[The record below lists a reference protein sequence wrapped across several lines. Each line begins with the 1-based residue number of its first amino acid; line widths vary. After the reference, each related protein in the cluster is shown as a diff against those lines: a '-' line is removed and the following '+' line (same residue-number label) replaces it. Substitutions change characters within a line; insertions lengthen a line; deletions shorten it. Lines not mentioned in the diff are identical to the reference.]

1 MTPPFAL
8 ANWLLRRIA
17 TFEGKDFLYTSSGQ
31 HSYADLSRAATRHL
45 EAVRAAGVARGDV
58 VAVIGDYSFE
68 SIAAFLALIENGNV
82 VVPIT
87 TQVDAEVDVRI
98 QECDPDFV
106 WTMAGSSAPRRRARS
121 SAERHGLIRGL
132 QEKGAAGLVLF
143 SSGSTGKPKAMV
155 HDLDR
160 LLSTYESRKARSLTI
175 MVFLM
180 FDHIGG
186 LNTLF
191 TALASG
197 STIVLPGT
205 RDPDDVCALIAQR
218 RVAILPAS
226 PTFLNL
232 VLMSGAAERHDLGSL
247 KIITYGTEPM
257 PDSLL
262 ARLRAAFPKTKFLQ
276 TFGTSETG
284 ITQTSSKSSG
294 STLIRIEDPSIEHK
308 IVNNELW
315 LRSKTQILGYLNHS
329 MERFTDDGWFRTGDL
344 VEQADDGYI
353 RIVGRLSEMINVGGE
368 KVVPGEV
375 ESVLLEMPQIDDCMV
390 YGEPSPITG
399 QVVGARVVLSP
410 SGDAAT
416 IRRDVRLHCKD
427 RLAPYKVPVK
437 VNVVER
443 TNFGER
449 FKKIRAERS

>member
-1 MTPPFAL
+1 M
-8 ANWLLRRIA
+8 NWLLQRIA
-17 TFEGKDFLYTSSGQ
+17 TFEGKDFLHTSTGQ
-31 HSYADLSRAATRHL
+31 HSYAEL
-45 EAVRAAGVARGDV
+45 VRAVDAHVGTLRKAGVARGDV
-58 VAVIGDYSFE
+58 VALIGDYSFE
-68 SIAAFLALIENGNV
+68 SIAAFLGVLENGNII
-82 VVPIT
+82 VPIT
-87 TQVDAEVDVRI
+87 TKVDAEVAVRLE
-98 QECDPDFV
+98 ECDPDFV
-106 WTMAGSSAPRRRARS
+106 WTIDDSPAPKRRARTS
-121 SAERHGLIRGL
+121 HERHAMLRGL
-132 QEKGAAGLVLF
+132 QDKGASGLVLF

-160 LLSTYESRKARSLTI
+160 LLGTYEGRKVRSLTL

-205 RDPDDVCALIAQR
+205 RDPNDVCAMIEQR

-232 VLMSGAAERHDLGSL
+232 MLMSGAAERHDLSSL

-257 PDSLL
+257 PDALL
-262 ARLRAAFPKTKFLQ
+262 ARLRAAFPKAKFLQ

-308 IVNNELW
+308 IVDNELW
-315 LRSKTQILGYLNHS
+315 LRSKTQIIGYLNAS
-329 MERFTDDGWFRTGDL
+329 MERFTSDGWFRTGDL
-344 VEQADDGYI
+344 VEQAEDGYI

-375 ESVLLEMPQIDDCMV
+375 ESVLMEMPQIDDVMV

-427 RLAPYKVPVK
+427 RLAAYKIPVK

-449 FKKIRAERS
+449 FKKIRAGQA